1 MRKMTVAAMC
11 VLVGCVTVNKDL
23 VATGG
28 SRADGTVDLSYEQ
41 SAIETVKLDPSK
53 GVITA
58 RERCVAW
65 GYKDAAPFGGE
76 TRQCQV
82 ATQYGCSQWL
92 ATIRYQCLGDV
103 ATVPLSKPPAK
114 PGA

>member
-1 MRKMTVAAMC
+1 MNRMIVLALCIAVA
-11 VLVGCVTVNKDL
+11 GCVNNVNKDL

-41 SAIETVKLDPSK
+41 SSMESVKLDPAQ
-53 GVITA
+53 GVAMA

-76 TRQCQV
+76 TRMCQV
-82 ATQYGCSQWL
+82 STNYGCSQWL
-92 ATIRYQCLGDV
+92 ATIRYQCLGN
-103 ATVPLSKPPAK
+103 VPASPA
-114 PGA
+114 G